1 MENVFLTGALAHR
14 PLLSVVL
21 GETPDLIPAVLPG
34 HDLRYSASGPAPAA
48 VPVISPGA
56 AAAVA
61 GFLLT
66 APGQEAMARLSFF
79 AAAMGYGE
87 THRLVA
93 AEGGALDPAAMG
105 AGLNAGLTP
114 AVSFEPTP
122 AQKGAAPWQQ
132 EVWAARWGAIATET
146 AADVMAAQGALSAE
160 ALAARRGSLLVR
172 AASRL
177 RAQEDKPATLRHD
190 AQPGDVASLQR
201 RIPYA
206 HFFAVEDHLL
216 RHRRFDGTESEPM
229 ERAVFVSCDAVV
241 LLPYDPMRD
250 RVLVIEQFRPGPWL
264 RGDRNP
270 WLLEAVAGRIDAGET
285 PEMAARREAAEEAG
299 LTLGRLI
306 PGPSYYPSPGAKTEY
321 IYSYLALADLPDGVA
336 QPGGLEAE
344 GEDIRAHLVGFDQ
357 LMELA
362 QSGEIDNAPL
372 LVLVQ
377 FLARARAQLRAAALV
392 QQAEAGP
399 AQVAAGGSPAPARR
413 G

>member
-21 GETPDLIPAVLPG
+21 GETPELLPAVLPG
-34 HDLRYSASGPAPAA
+34 HDLRHSPSGPAPAA

-66 APGQEAMARLSFF
+66 APGAEAMARLSFF

-93 AEGGALDPAAMG
+93 PEGGALDPAAMG
-105 AGLNAGLTP
+105 AGLNAGLTS
-114 AVSFEPTP
+114 AVSFEP
-122 AQKGAAPWQQ
+122 AAAKAGAAPWQQ

-146 AADVMAAQGALSAE
+146 AADVMAAQGELSAE
-160 ALAARRGSLLVR
+160 ALAARRAALLVR

-177 RAQEDKPATLRHD
+177 RAQEDKPATLRYD
-190 AQPGDVASLQR
+190 AQPEDVSSLQR

-216 RHRRFDGTESEPM
+216 RHRRFDGKDSAAL

-241 LLPYDPMRD
+241 LLPYDPVRD
-250 RVLVIEQFRPGPWL
+250 RVLLIEQFRPGPWA

-270 WLLEAVAGRIDAGET
+270 WLLEAIAGRIDAGET
-285 PEMAARREAAEEAG
+285 PEMAARREAGEEAG
-299 LTLGRLI
+299 ISLGRLM
-306 PGPSYYPSPGAKTEY
+306 PGPSYYPSPGAKSEY
-321 IYSYLALADLPDGVA
+321 IYSYLGLADLPDGVA
-336 QPGGLEAE
+336 QPGGLEEE
-344 GEDIRAHLVGFDQ
+344 GEDIRPHLVGFDQ
-357 LMELA
+357 LMDLA
-362 QSGEIDNAPL
+362 QTGEIDNGPL
-372 LVLVQ
+372 MVLVL
-377 FLARARAQLRAAALV
+377 FLARERAQLRAAALV
-392 QQAEAGP
+392 QQAEAG
-399 AQVAAGGSPAPARR
+399 AARNAGTGTAARAPQA
-413 G
+413 